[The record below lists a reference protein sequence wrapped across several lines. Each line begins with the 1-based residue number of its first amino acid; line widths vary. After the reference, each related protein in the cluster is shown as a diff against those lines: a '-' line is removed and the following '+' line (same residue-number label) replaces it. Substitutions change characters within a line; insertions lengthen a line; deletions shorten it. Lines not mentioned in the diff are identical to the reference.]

1 MSPLSLLHRL
11 TATHFRS
18 QQPSTIRKS
27 HSPQQSSNLA
37 SPGSV
42 QSPPSSTIDKSL
54 PKKPPRTVHIDVYC
68 TGSDAEESSSGSSQ
82 RDDSST
88 SSDDSSQSQSLS
100 PKQHIFNDNESNS
113 TPQTVFD
120 SDEMKLHHT
129 RVANK
134 FELPRR
140 VAAQTPRQPTTVPA
154 PGNLREYLLA
164 QSDSKDEVSE
174 SKQILFD
181 KHIGDQQPVQSKQG
195 RFANARQRFNHFRR
209 EQSDDCISSNYPNS
223 SHSTIRDFTCS
234 SVSSNLAASN
244 SVITEDTEA
253 WQEPEIEFTTLEQ
266 PPTVVNVARAD
277 SFEYE
282 NKTDQFRKRQMENRW
297 RSQPQERDDVV
308 KTSAPTAP
316 NYDESDPIYEFDQ
329 LVKSM
334 EAPKYVRKA
343 MTPSRETAAHYEQLV
358 NRGVS
363 MDMHKW
369 PYNASDL
376 HQKDRRTVF
385 GPPQSVVRQSSML
398 QDQIAGYTREHL
410 MRAQKFGTVIEA
422 IRKPGHHVGP
432 AKNPDC
438 QCEHCRRWFAERE
451 NYRSRASSLGNVSFN
466 RSTFWLT
473 RHAPR

>member
-1 MSPLSLLHRL
+1 M
-11 TATHFRS
+11 
-18 QQPSTIRKS
+18 
-27 HSPQQSSNLA
+27 
-37 SPGSV
+37 
-42 QSPPSSTIDKSL
+42 
-54 PKKPPRTVHIDVYC
+54 
-68 TGSDAEESSSGSSQ
+68 
-82 RDDSST
+82 
-88 SSDDSSQSQSLS
+88 S
-100 PKQHIFNDNESNS
+100 PKQHILNDNESNS

-120 SDEMKLHHT
+120 SDEIKLHHT

-140 VAAQTPRQPTTVPA
+140 VAAQTQRQVVTVPT

-181 KHIGDQQPVQSKQG
+181 KHIGGDQPLDQPKQG
-195 RFANARQRFNHFRR
+195 RFTNARQRFNHFRR

-223 SHSTIRDFTCS
+223 SHSTIRDLTCS
-234 SVSSNLAASN
+234 SVSSHLAASN
-244 SVITEDTEA
+244 SVITEDTES
-253 WQEPEIEFTTLEQ
+253 WKEPEIDLAILEKR
-266 PPTVVNVARAD
+266 PATAKVVHTD

-282 NKTDQFRKRQMENRW
+282 NRSERSNKRQMEDRW
-297 RSQPQERDDVV
+297 KSHTQEVDDAPAPPA
-308 KTSAPTAP
+308 APT
-316 NYDESDPIYEFDQ
+316 YDQSDPIYEFDE

-334 EAPKYVRKA
+334 ETPKYVRKA
-343 MTPSRETAAHYEQLV
+343 MTPSRESTAHYQQIV

-369 PYNASDL
+369 PYNANDFQQN
-376 HQKDRRTVF
+376 QKPRRSLF
-385 GPPQSVVRQSSML
+385 GGPPQSIARQTSMF
-398 QDQIAGYTREHL
+398 QTQVPGYTREHL

-451 NYRSRASSLGNVSFN
+451 NYRSRASSLGNVPLN

-473 RHAPR
+473 RRDAH